1 MDMAVFQQ
9 FCAEAKTL
17 TVAQIRQLGEVLQAM
32 DARID
37 LLSRIDE
44 RRAAISECP
53 ACKGTSLGRWGQT
66 RTGLQ
71 RLRCRGCHM
80 TFSSASGTAVDR
92 IRKPEKFHRV
102 VADMFSTVPQSCRKL
117 GEELGLDKM
126 TIWRWRHRIIQAML
140 GVGATDLSGIVEADE
155 KFFRESRKGSREWVN
170 HFRNPTAYPAPPRA
184 RWEDYRRMRAR
195 NNVAMRWLI
204 PVLTVVDRSGG
215 RRADVLPSRAR
226 QPLLDCLDEHIGQHA
241 VLCSDGDPIYQAF
254 ASGRGIPHYALNTKT
269 GPRLIANAFHI
280 QTINSLHDRFERFM
294 EPFRGPATKNL
305 PAYTAWFIARL
316 VGGRG
321 AAANAAWQRMLAP

>member
-53 ACKGTSLGRWGQT
+53 ACKGTNLGRWGQT

-71 RLRCRGCHM
+71 RLRCRSCLG
-80 TFSSASGTAVDR
+80 TFSSASGTAVER
-92 IRKPEKFHRV
+92 VRKPEKFHRV

-126 TIWRWRHRIIQAML
+126 TIWRWRHRIINAML

-170 HFRNPTAYPAPPRA
+170 HFRNPTAYSVPPA
-184 RWEDYRRMRAR
+184 
-195 NNVAMRWLI
+195 L
-204 PVLTVVDRSGG
+204 LHRS
-215 RRADVLPSRAR
+215 A
-226 QPLLDCLDEHIGQHA
+226 
-241 VLCSDGDPIYQAF
+241 
-254 ASGRGIPHYALNTKT
+254 
-269 GPRLIANAFHI
+269 
-280 QTINSLHDRFERFM
+280 
-294 EPFRGPATKNL
+294 
-305 PAYTAWFIARL
+305 
-316 VGGRG
+316 
-321 AAANAAWQRMLAP
+321 